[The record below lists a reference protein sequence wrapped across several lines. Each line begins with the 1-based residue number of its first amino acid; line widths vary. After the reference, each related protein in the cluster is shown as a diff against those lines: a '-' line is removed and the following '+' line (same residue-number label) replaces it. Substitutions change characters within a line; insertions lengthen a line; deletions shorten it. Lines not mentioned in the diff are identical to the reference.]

1 VPTYSLTAV
10 NVGSFALG
18 ESDKVLTLFSL
29 ERGLT
34 KAVAKGAR
42 KPGAKIAGR
51 ADVLNVNRLM
61 LATGRSLD
69 IITQAEGV
77 ETFPSLRRD
86 LNRLAYGLYYA
97 ELTSQFGQG
106 LSEESDIYFEKLCE
120 ALRLQ
125 AEGHVDGALLCLE
138 FELFVLD
145 LMGYRPELDCCVGC
159 RQALTDYNVR
169 AFDHDAGGILCDG
182 CFAKQQKSPNRSVS
196 ERAESGIAQEHPY
209 GRLFST
215 HLTPLV
221 WKRLILAAQGGPS
234 HPEDRA
240 PASTAT
246 ERATQAARRLIQNYI
261 EHRAGRKMK
270 SLELLNLSEAK

>member
-1 VPTYSLTAV
+1 VPNYSLTAV

-18 ESDKVLTLFSL
+18 ESDKVLTLFSI

-34 KAVAKGAR
+34 RAVAKGAR

-77 ETFPSLRRD
+77 ETFPKLRYD

-97 ELTSQFGQG
+97 ELTTQFGQG
-106 LSEESDIYFEKLCE
+106 LSEETDIYFEKLCE

-125 AEGHVDGALLCLE
+125 AESRIDGALLCLE
-138 FELFVLD
+138 FELFLLD
-145 LMGYRPELDCCVGC
+145 LIGYRPELDCCVGC
-159 RQALTDYNVR
+159 RQALTDYNVS
-169 AFDHDAGGILCDG
+169 AFDHDAGGILCDS
-182 CFAKQQKSPNRSVS
+182 CFAKQRKLPNLAVS
-196 ERAESGIAQEHPY
+196 ERAEADGV
-209 GRLFST
+209 GRAFST
-215 HLTPLV
+215 HVTPLV
-221 WKRLILAAQGGPS
+221 WKRLILATQGS
-234 HPEDRA
+234 SFHEDGA
-240 PASTAT
+240 PTSTAT
-246 ERATQAARRLIQNYI
+246 ERATQAARRLIQSYI

-270 SLELLNLSEAK
+270 SLDLLNLSEAK